1 MGLGLSRQINVLKRR
16 RWKKTV
22 KSYKPHP
29 NKMLKVN
36 PCVSKYIVKTKDKF
50 RKSGARETEG

>member
-16 RWKKTV
+16 RWKKNSEV
-22 KSYKPHP
+22 LKPRP

-36 PCVSKYIVKTKDKF
+36 PGEAKCIVKTKDKF